1 MEAEVR
7 EILTRAVAPA
17 SRTGLGTRLRDRFR
31 GLDVDLDIPSRT
43 DLGRPVPDF
52 AERTD
57 AAPVIV
63 LDTNV
68 ISAVIGDHAEPDIVS
83 WLDAVPELICLTS
96 VTAAELRL
104 GAALLRPVGVVPV
117 WRKRSRRC
125 LPKISP
131 APCCPSMRRR
141 VRRMR

>member
-1 MEAEVR
+1 MATLTVRGLDDQVKADLRLRAARNGRSMEAEVR

-57 AAPVIV
+57 AAQ
-63 LDTNV
+63 
-68 ISAVIGDHAEPDIVS
+68 
-83 WLDAVPELICLTS
+83 
-96 VTAAELRL
+96 
-104 GAALLRPVGVVPV
+104 
-117 WRKRSRRC
+117 
-125 LPKISP
+125 
-131 APCCPSMRRR
+131 
-141 VRRMR
+141 